1 MSEGGVFMG
10 QEKVSLTVNTGVCR
24 FPARVECWT
33 EEGMLKCSIDSK
45 CEHVRNFAAS
55 LAPMEMME
63 VVRMPFAEN
72 IVYLAGGRTLKHS
85 TCPLPMAVLKGFEAA
100 AGLALK
106 RNVEVIFDK

>member
-1 MSEGGVFMG
+1 
-10 QEKVSLTVNTGVCR
+10 
-24 FPARVECWT
+24 
-33 EEGMLKCSIDSK
+33 
-45 CEHVRNFAAS
+45 
-55 LAPMEMME
+55 MME